1 MTWADEYR
9 TKQAFWVALR
19 TRATRHA
26 RTTQPP
32 HPSHELLRQFVIQR
46 FMARVFNA
54 NEPPWVVA
62 GGIGMLIRVPGARAT
77 RDLDLTST
85 EPGRSDRHQ
94 VLDDIA
100 THTGLSDLDPFD
112 YTVDT
117 AEPFTGVMNGTKL
130 RITATIGADRAAVFA
145 VDVAADTIPISDI
158 ERRQPNP
165 IVPDVKGM
173 SPLPAVP
180 LYPLASQLADKIIGV
195 MYRDTTGR
203 SSNRYRDLVDL
214 TLYAGAVD
222 INGDDLRTALDR
234 RAQTRNQ
241 PPPTTIDIPADWST
255 GYTRIATTTSLPEPL
270 RHLDSAADTVSAW
283 LNPLLSGELDTGYTW
298 DHHAGA
304 WRPPDRG
311 PTVPGQ
317 VWVRPHTRD
326 GRPITDHYRRRP
338 QR

>member
-1 MTWADEYR
+1 
-9 TKQAFWVALR
+9 
-19 TRATRHA
+19 
-26 RTTQPP
+26 
-32 HPSHELLRQFVIQR
+32 
-46 FMARVFNA
+46 MARVFNA
-54 NEPPWVVA
+54 DEPPWVVA

-77 RDLDLTST
+77 RDLDLTAT

-145 VDVAADTIPISDI
+145 VDVASDTIPISDI

-165 IVPDVKGM
+165 IVPDVKGL

-203 SSNRYRDLVDL
+203 STNRYRDLVDL

-241 PPPTTIDIPADWST
+241 PPPTPSTYPPTGPLATPASPPPPHCPNPCATSTAPPIPSAPGST
-255 GYTRIATTTSLPEPL
+255 HYCPGNSTPATRGTTTPARGAHQTADPQCQDRFGYALTPGTAAPSPTTTAAAPNADPTC
-270 RHLDSAADTVSAW
+270 RHPRAQSQ
-283 LNPLLSGELDTGYTW
+283 P
-298 DHHAGA
+298 
-304 WRPPDRG
+304 
-311 PTVPGQ
+311 
-317 VWVRPHTRD
+317 
-326 GRPITDHYRRRP
+326 
-338 QR
+338 